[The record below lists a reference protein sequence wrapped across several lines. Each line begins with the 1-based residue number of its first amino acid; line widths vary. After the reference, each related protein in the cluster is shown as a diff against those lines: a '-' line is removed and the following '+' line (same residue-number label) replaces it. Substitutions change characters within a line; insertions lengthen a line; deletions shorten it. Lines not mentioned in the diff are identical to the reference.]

1 MLVWQNSY
9 MKERIWLVYYW
20 AMISYLVITLLVLIV
35 SLLSWNDR
43 EYVDG
48 GGTKGTYLC
57 VMYEK
62 KSDNFNHLEVCKQGA
77 NTPDF
82 IYRANDILLFEFINY
97 ADESCKN
104 WRESTAY
111 EEAVLK
117 SCFEE
122 GISLRRHIEIKN
134 YYPFIL
140 VFIMTL
146 IRFIFIGKHIWQR
159 P

>member
-1 MLVWQNSY
+1 MVWQNSY

-20 AMISYLVITLLVLIV
+20 AMISYLVITLFVLIV

-48 GGTKGTYLC
+48 GGTKGTWIC
-57 VMYEK
+57 VAQDE
-62 KSDNFNHLEVCKQGA
+62 SHPHLEVCNLGA

-82 IYRANDILLFEFINY
+82 IKNANNILLFEFINY

-104 WRESTAY
+104 WRKSTTF
-111 EEAVLK
+111 EDTVLP

-122 GISLRRHIEIKN
+122 GISLRRYIEIKN

>member
-1 MLVWQNSY
+1 

-20 AMISYLVITLLVLIV
+20 AMISYLFITLLVLIV

-48 GGTKGTYLC
+48 GGSKRTLLC
-57 VMYEK
+57 DIGF
-62 KSDNFNHLEVCKQGA
+62 SHLEVCNLGA

-82 IYRANDILLFEFINY
+82 IKNANNILLFDFINY
-97 ADESCKN
+97 ADESCYNK
-104 WRESTAY
+104 WRESENY
-111 EEAVLK
+111 LHK

-122 GISLRRHIEIKN
+122 GISLRRYIEIKN

-140 VFIMTL
+140 VFLMTL

-159 P
+159 PESS

>member
-1 MLVWQNSY
+1 

-20 AMISYLVITLLVLIV
+20 AMISYLFITLLVLIV

-48 GGTKGTYLC
+48 GGSSSKRTLLC
-57 VMYEK
+57 DIGF
-62 KSDNFNHLEVCKQGA
+62 SHLEVCNLGA

-82 IYRANDILLFEFINY
+82 IKNANNILLFDFINY
-97 ADESCKN
+97 ADESCYDKWGESKN
-104 WRESTAY
+104 YLR
-111 EEAVLK
+111 K

-122 GISLRRHIEIKN
+122 GISLRRYIEIKN

-140 VFIMTL
+140 VFLMTL

>member
-1 MLVWQNSY
+1 

-20 AMISYLVITLLVLIV
+20 AMISYLFITLLVLIV

-48 GGTKGTYLC
+48 GGIKGTYIC
-57 VMYEK
+57 MTDEK
-62 KSDNFNHLEVCKQGA
+62 GFKHLEVCRQGA
-77 NTPDF
+77 KTPDF
-82 IYRANDILLFEFINY
+82 IKNANNILLFDFINY
-97 ADESCKN
+97 ADESCYDKWGESKN
-104 WRESTAY
+104 YLR
-111 EEAVLK
+111 K

-122 GISLRRHIEIKN
+122 GISLRRYIEIKN

-140 VFIMTL
+140 VFLMTL